1 MTLHLH
7 GPARRPPD
15 TFRTR
20 LGWRLWASASVAG
33 LACALSLTAIATPT
47 LDERMQRFQDGS
59 LKGFALSALP
69 DVTGQTTG
77 QTAGRAGSQHPPL
90 PYSDDDFRDLAA
102 TGANVVRVPIHL
114 RHCDGCTAWER
125 PDRDIRYVEQ
135 VLAQGQRH
143 GFRVVV
149 VLQPVPWGQRSDYW
163 DSEPLQQD
171 MARQWGHI
179 ASRLRPHSALQAYD
193 LINEPVGNSRPAQWH
208 ALTLR
213 IVHELRRHDPDT
225 PVMVEPSPWGLPGSF
240 RNLLPLDLPGL
251 VYSFHLYAPHAFTH
265 QGLPG
270 YPEAQA
276 YPGQGWDRQR
286 LSQAMDEARRFA
298 ARQQRPMFVGEFS
311 CVRWAPAGSCPR
323 YLADAVALFEAERWG
338 WTYHCWRCYQGWDAE
353 VPPDVPQAQRSGRLP
368 ELRRADA
375 PALRV
380 LRQAMDH
387 GRSLPR
393 R

>member
-1 MTLHLH
+1 MTLPLP

-15 TFRTR
+15 PFSKR
-20 LGWRLWASASVAG
+20 LGRRLRASAAVAG
-33 LACALSLTAIATPT
+33 LACALSLTAMATPT

-69 DVTGQTTG
+69 DASGQNLG
-77 QTAGRAGSQHPPL
+77 QAGSQPPPL
-90 PYSDDDFRDLAA
+90 PYGDDDFRDLAA

-125 PDRDIRYVEQ
+125 PDRDIRYVEH

-163 DSEPLQQD
+163 ASEPLQQD
-171 MARQWGHI
+171 MASQWAYI
-179 ASRLRPHSALQAYD
+179 ASRLRPHAALQAYD
-193 LINEPVGNSRPAQWH
+193 LINEPVGNGTPAQWH

-213 IVHELRRHDPDT
+213 IVRALRQQDPDT

-240 RNLLPLDLPGL
+240 RSLLPLDLPGL

-270 YPEAQA
+270 YPEPHA

-298 ARQQRPMFVGEFS
+298 ARQQRPMFIGEFS

-338 WTYHCWRCYQGWDAE
+338 WAYHCWRCYTGWDAE
-353 VPPDVPQAQRSGRLP
+353 VGADLP
-368 ELRRADA
+368 RDLRRDRAA
-375 PALRV
+375 ALRRPDSPSLKV
-380 LRQAMDH
+380 LQAAMQA
-387 GRSLPR
+387 RPR
-393 R
+393 PK